1 MDSLLRLE
9 GVSKVYPMPGEDVH
23 ALRGVSLEVE
33 SGEFLSI
40 IGSSGS
46 GKTTLLYLLGL
57 LAEPTSGSYLFD
69 GKDTA
74 RFSDRERS
82 ALRGREIGFVFQAF
96 HLLSQLTVLDN
107 VVLST
112 RYAAM
117 NGSAR
122 ETSTRARELLERV
135 GLGHRLRHRPRELSG
150 GEMQRVAIARA
161 LLTSPR
167 VLLADEPTGNLD
179 EASSE
184 QIFELLQELA
194 GEGHTVIL
202 VTHEGDL
209 AQRTRRVIRLKD
221 GEVIDESRPV
231 TA

>member
-1 MDSLLRLE
+1 MDALIRLD

-23 ALRGVSLEVE
+23 ALRSVSLHVE
-33 SGEFLSI
+33 AGEFLSI
-40 IGSSGS
+40 VGSSGS
-46 GKTTLLYLLGL
+46 GKTTLLYLVGL
-57 LAEPTSGSYLFD
+57 LTDPTAGAYLFG

-96 HLLSQLTVLDN
+96 HLLPQLSVLDN

-112 RYAAM
+112 RYAAA
-117 NGSAR
+117 NGSPRESAKQAR
-122 ETSTRARELLERV
+122 DLLERV

-179 EASSE
+179 ESTGE
-184 QIFELLQELA
+184 QIFQLLGELA
-194 GEGHTVIL
+194 SEGHTVIL
-202 VTHEGDL
+202 VTHEQEL
-209 AQRTRRVIRLKD
+209 ARRTQRVVKLKD
-221 GEVIDESRPV
+221 GEVVDETRPV
-231 TA
+231 VA